1 MKIRNEKL
9 LPRALALAALRA
21 SLATWAGQ
29 ATTLTVTTTADSGP
43 GSLRQAILDAS
54 PGAVMIGFNIPG
66 AGVQTIEPQSL
77 LPFIT
82 RSVTIDGYTQ
92 PGASPNTLANADNAV
107 LLIEL
112 SGGSPNAPPYGLL
125 FAANACTVR
134 GLVVNRVVGA
144 GLWTQISDNN
154 VIEEGVTKGKWCDL
168 GFTESEW
175 GLDDKSLRSA
185 GTNFQGRSMII
196 WRGANSAK
204 GAWQEAGC
212 WRRA

>member
-1 MKIRNEKL
+1 MRNSSHAHWL
-9 LPRALALAALRA
+9 WRPCWPASPR
-21 SLATWAGQ
+21 GQ
-29 ATTLTVTTTADSGP
+29 ARRPSPSPLQLTAAPVRCGRRSWMP
-43 GSLRQAILDAS
+43 P

-82 RSVTIDGYTQ
+82 RTVTMDGYTR

-134 GLVVNRVVGA
+134 GLVVNRFVGA
-144 GLWTQISDNN
+144 GLWTQISD
-154 VIEEGVTKGKWCDL
+154 
-168 GFTESEW
+168 
-175 GLDDKSLRSA
+175 
-185 GTNFQGRSMII
+185 
-196 WRGANSAK
+196 
-204 GAWQEAGC
+204 
-212 WRRA
+212 